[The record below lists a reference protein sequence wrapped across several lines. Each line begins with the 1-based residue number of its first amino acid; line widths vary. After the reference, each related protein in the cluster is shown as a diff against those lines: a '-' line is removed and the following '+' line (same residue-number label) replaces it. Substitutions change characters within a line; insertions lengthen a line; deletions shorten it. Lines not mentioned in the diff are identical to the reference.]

1 MSLQRALEYKSQF
14 DEILK
19 RYDKLKQ
26 KDSNDPQLSVLKS
39 QAKELIAKVDSLVIP
54 LRT

>member
-26 KDSNDPQLSVLKS
+26 SDSNDPRLPSLKS
-39 QAKELIAKVDSLVIP
+39 QAMELITKVENLAITP
-54 LRT
+54 RT